1 MILFE
6 NPTRTDPGAGSFR
19 LMRRALRMRP
29 VRFLRRSVATAYAAY
44 DAFARDDGWA
54 IASHISL
61 TTLMSL
67 FPFLIFVTALTGF
80 LGSQSV
86 ADQVAKLLLEAWPRE
101 VASPIAAQ
109 ITSVLTRS
117 HGDLLTIGV
126 ALALYFSSSGV
137 ESLRIGLNRAY
148 DQIEG
153 RPWWLLRL
161 ESIGY
166 VLVGAAALIALSF
179 LIVGATG
186 GLDRLVARA
195 PWLAPIE
202 KSFTFGR
209 YVIATVVLIIA
220 LALVHKW
227 LPAGRRRIVD
237 IMPGIVVT
245 LLLWIL
251 TGVGFGR
258 YLAKFAGNYVS
269 TYAGLASAMV
279 ALVFLYWTAA
289 IFVYGG
295 ELNNAIRKARRS
307 KADRDAAG
315 AAKSPASSKLGPPR
329 GFT

>member
-1 MILFE
+1 
-6 NPTRTDPGAGSFR
+6 
-19 LMRRALRMRP
+19 
-29 VRFLRRSVATAYAAY
+29 
-44 DAFARDDGWA
+44 
-54 IASHISL
+54 
-61 TTLMSL
+61 MSL
-67 FPFLIFVTALTGF
+67 FPFLIFITALTGF
-80 LGSQSV
+80 LGSQSL
-86 ADQVAKLLLEAWPRE
+86 ADQVAKLLLEAWPPE
-101 VASPIAAQ
+101 VAGPIASQ
-109 ITSVLTRS
+109 ITDVMTRS

-148 DQIEG
+148 GELEV

-179 LIVGATG
+179 MIVGAVG
-186 GLDRLVARA
+186 SLDELLARV
-195 PWLAPIE
+195 PWLAPVE
-202 KSFTFGR
+202 KSFTFWR
-209 YVIATVVLIIA
+209 YVIATGVIVVA

-237 IMPGIVVT
+237 VMPGIVVT
-245 LLLWIL
+245 LLLWVV

-258 YLAKFAGNYVS
+258 YLARFAGTYVS

-295 ELNNAIRKARRS
+295 ELNNAIRKARRE
-307 KADRDAAG
+307 RIERAASV
-315 AAKSPASSKLGPPR
+315 A
-329 GFT
+329 